1 MEGKSR
7 KGRNLPKFKKAV
19 PEEEQ
24 GKPARPDVSE
34 TVKSSI
40 TIDGTNYQLNAS
52 DLKFIC
58 NLGHG
63 NYGVVDKMEHQET
76 GKHMAVKRIR
86 AQVSSDEDK
95 RLLMDLD
102 VTMRTTEC
110 VYTVQFFGSLF
121 QEGDVWI
128 CMELMDESLDKFIK
142 KVIEKG
148 QLIPEN
154 ILGRLAYVVVS
165 ALNFLKSK
173 LNVIHRDVKPS
184 NILIN
189 RTGQIKLCDFGI
201 SGKLVDSIAK
211 TKDAGSRPYMAPERI
226 DPEMMSDKGYD
237 VKSDIWS
244 LGITMIE
251 LATGVFPYAK
261 WQTPFAQLKQVVKEP
276 SPKLPDGKFS
286 DDLVQFIDLCLKKD
300 HKERPRY
307 ESLLKLN
314 FIEMHKGL
322 EEATVGEYVISILD
336 S

>member
-1 MEGKSR
+1 MATK
-7 KGRNLPKFKKAV
+7 KGPKTKTKFKFNI
-19 PEEEQ
+19 E
-24 GKPARPDVSE
+24 PDPVAPKHNVSE

-40 TIDGTNYQLNAS
+40 TINGTEYQIKGN
-52 DLKFIC
+52 DLQFIR
-58 NLGHG
+58 NLGAG
-63 NYGVVDKMEHQET
+63 NYGIVDEMQHQET
-76 GKHMAVKRIR
+76 GKNMAVKRIR

-102 VTMRTTEC
+102 VTMRTADC
-110 VYTVQFFGSLF
+110 MYTVQFFGSLF

-128 CMELMDESLDKFIK
+128 CMELMDESLDKFN
-142 KVIEKG
+142 KVVVEKG
-148 QLIPEN
+148 KLIPEN
-154 ILGRLAYVVVS
+154 ILGKLAFVVVS
-165 ALNFLKSK
+165 ALNFLKSQ

-226 DPEMMSDKGYD
+226 DPEMMSDQGYD

-261 WQTPFAQLKQVVKEP
+261 WRTPFAQLKQVVKEP
-276 SPKLPDGKFS
+276 SPKLPEDSFSEPFVKF
-286 DDLVQFIDLCLKKD
+286 VDLCLKKN

-307 ESLLKLN
+307 DGLLKLE
-314 FIEMHKGL
+314 FIEIHKDL
-322 EEATVGEYVISILD
+322 DEAAVGDYVVSTLD